1 MKKKNKQKTKEGFQK
16 RMMKDTKICL
26 KKKRKKG
33 TQMLL
38 IDIEIFLKKKKKN
51 VNNVNMIVNNIK
63 IF

>member
-1 MKKKNKQKTKEGFQK
+1 MIKKKKHLFSKKEGFQK

-26 KKKRKKG
+26 KKKRTKG

-51 VNNVNMIVNNIK
+51 VNMIVNNIK

>member
-1 MKKKNKQKTKEGFQK
+1 
-16 RMMKDTKICL
+16 
-26 KKKRKKG
+26 
-33 TQMLL
+33 MLL

>member
-1 MKKKNKQKTKEGFQK
+1 MKKKKQTKNKGRLSK

-26 KKKRKKG
+26 KKKRTKG